1 MAMTNSHSK
10 SILLV
15 EDDPNLGMV
24 LNDFLKM
31 EGFNVTLAR
40 DGEKGLEAF
49 TSSKYDLCLL
59 DCMMPKMDGFTLATK
74 IRKSNQDIPIIFLTA
89 KSLKEDKLKGF
100 DLGGDDYI
108 TKPFDEDELVR
119 RVNAVL
125 KRSNSTPELTEQIF
139 KLGGFVYDHSNLTL
153 SLEGKV
159 SRITQKEGEVLFLLL
174 QSKNNVLRR
183 EDILVKVWGENDY
196 FMGRSLDVFIT
207 KLRKHLK
214 SDAKIKIENVHG
226 VGFILSDSN

>member
-1 MAMTNSHSK
+1 MSNSNSK
-10 SILLV
+10 NILLV

-31 EGFNVTLAR
+31 EGFSVSLAR
-40 DGEKGLEAF
+40 DGEMGFESFSA
-49 TSSKYDLCLL
+49 SKFDICLL
-59 DCMMPKMDGFTLATK
+59 DCMMPKMDGFTLAKK
-74 IRKSNQDIPIIFLTA
+74 IRKVNQEVPIIFLTA

-119 RVNAVL
+119 RINAVL
-125 KRSNSTPELTEQIF
+125 KRVNTISETKDQVFTIGQFI
-139 KLGGFVYDHSNLTL
+139 YDHSNLTL
-153 SLEGKV
+153 TINGEI
-159 SRITQKEGEVLFLLL
+159 SRITQKEGDVLYLLL
-174 QSKNNVLRR
+174 QNKNNVLRR
-183 EDILVKVWGENDY
+183 EDILVNVWGENDY

-214 SDAKIKIENVHG
+214 LDTQIKIENVHG
-226 VGFILSDSN
+226 VGFILSENN

>member
-1 MAMTNSHSK
+1 MSK
-10 SILLV
+10 NLFRNILLV
-15 EDDPNLGMV
+15 EDDPNLGQI
-24 LNDFLKM
+24 LHDFLEM

-40 DGEKGLEAF
+40 DGEEGFDEF
-49 TSSKYDLCLL
+49 TKSEFNLCLL
-59 DCMMPKMDGFTLATK
+59 DVMLPKLDGFSLGRK
-74 IRKSNQDIPIIFLTA
+74 IRKLSEDVPIIFLTA

-108 TKPFDEDELVR
+108 TKPFDEEELIR
-119 RVNAVL
+119 RINAVL
-125 KRSNSTPELTEQIF
+125 KRSGSQTEPSEMNF
-139 KLGGFVYDHSNLTL
+139 KLGNFDYNHINLTL
-153 SLEGKV
+153 TIDNKE
-159 SRITQKEGEVLFLLL
+159 SRITQKEGEVLYLLL

-214 SDAKIKIENVHG
+214 PDPQVKIENVHG
-226 VGFILSDSN
+226 VGFILSDDN